1 MGRPSNNNNS
11 SRRRS
16 SRPKRY
22 GGPSR
27 PHLIERSAAEA
38 KTMNQRAEARFQRS
52 PPPMAFPESLDAP
65 QRFDFEWKLNPVP
78 LSTEEKVASEV
89 VQRGHF
95 GWLEDDR
102 VEEIATFVDSENMTL
117 DQALSL
123 RSALL
128 QQKTVYSH
136 GRLKSKSRELAKHYR
151 AGTSII
157 ELSQRYDFPPMNIFR
172 VVLEA
177 MGWSKKKIKES
188 LREPSSMKSRERE
201 EFEAAEAAD
210 RVSNVDQSEVQVRAD
225 LFEDILADW
234 FEEKGV
240 RLRRQPEMV
249 KQQMADHGRPIR
261 TPDLLFLDH
270 VYINGEPIAWIDAK
284 HFYGADVDFQRKKM
298 RKQMNRY
305 IDEWGS
311 GAIVFR
317 HGFSENLYMPGVL
330 MLDSSQVDLTRL
342 DSD

>member
-1 MGRPSNNNNS
+1 
-11 SRRRS
+11 
-16 SRPKRY
+16 
-22 GGPSR
+22 
-27 PHLIERSAAEA
+27 
-38 KTMNQRAEARFQRS
+38 MNQRAEARFQRS

-78 LSTEEKVASEV
+78 LSTEEKVAAEV

>member
-1 MGRPSNNNNS
+1 
-11 SRRRS
+11 
-16 SRPKRY
+16 
-22 GGPSR
+22 
-27 PHLIERSAAEA
+27 
-38 KTMNQRAEARFQRS
+38 
-52 PPPMAFPESLDAP
+52 MAFPESLDAP
-65 QRFDFEWKLNPVP
+65 QRFDFEWELNPVP

>member
-1 MGRPSNNNNS
+1 
-11 SRRRS
+11 
-16 SRPKRY
+16 
-22 GGPSR
+22 
-27 PHLIERSAAEA
+27 
-38 KTMNQRAEARFQRS
+38 MNQRAEDRFQRS

-65 QRFDFEWKLNPVP
+65 QRFDFEWELNPVP

>member
-1 MGRPSNNNNS
+1 
-11 SRRRS
+11 
-16 SRPKRY
+16 
-22 GGPSR
+22 
-27 PHLIERSAAEA
+27 
-38 KTMNQRAEARFQRS
+38 MNERAEARFERS
-52 PPPMAFPESLDAP
+52 PPPMAFPEPLDSP
-65 QRFDFEWKLNPVP
+65 QRFDFEWELNPVP
-78 LSTEEKVASEV
+78 LSTEEKVAAEV

-102 VEEIATFVDSENMTL
+102 VDEIANFVDSENMTL

-157 ELSQRYDFPPMNIFR
+157 ELSQKYDFPPMNIFR

-188 LREPSSMKSRERE
+188 LRDPSSMKSRERE

-249 KQQMADHGRPIR
+249 KQQMTDHGRPIR